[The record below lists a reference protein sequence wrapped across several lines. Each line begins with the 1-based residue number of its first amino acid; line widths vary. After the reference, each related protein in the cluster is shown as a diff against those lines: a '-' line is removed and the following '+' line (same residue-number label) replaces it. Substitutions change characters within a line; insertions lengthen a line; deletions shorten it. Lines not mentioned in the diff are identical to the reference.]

1 MIKKIGTFAL
11 LAIMASC
18 GSTKPYIQTTKNEK
32 AHKQSKSK
40 TALPKKQGVANNDKT
55 LTLESTSRTTVY
67 SEQVSQYVNAYKGIA
82 QDNMRRHGIPASIT
96 LAQGILESGAGY
108 GDLCVTANNHFG
120 IKCHKDWTGD
130 TVFHD
135 DDAAGECFRKYDRA
149 EESFEDH
156 SKFLTTRSRYANLFT
171 LEKDDYAAWA
181 KGLKAAGY
189 ATDPKYPDKLIGLIE
204 RFELAKYDA
213 EVVSG
218 KAKPEIDKSVA
229 VKGELSGTADVI
241 ATKDFPKTANT
252 SKVIVVE
259 PETPKLETVIN
270 TPAPATTV
278 QQAPATPSI
287 QQAATAQDTHLVAKG
302 DTLYSISKKYN
313 TTVDEIV
320 KLNNLNGNAISIGQ
334 TLKVK

>member
-1 MIKKIGTFAL
+1 MIKKIGAFAL
-11 LAIMASC
+11 IAILASC

-67 SEQVSQYVNAYKGIA
+67 SEQVSQYVKTYKGIA
-82 QDNMRRHGIPASIT
+82 QDNMKRHGIPASIT

-135 DDAAGECFRKYDRA
+135 DDAAGECFRKYDRP

-181 KGLKAAGY
+181 KGLKSAGY
-189 ATDPKYPDKLIGLIE
+189 ATDPKYPDKLISLIE

-218 KAKPEIDKSVA
+218 KAKPEIDKNVA
-229 VKGELSGTADVI
+229 VKGELSGTGDVI
-241 ATKDFPKTANT
+241 ATKDFPKTVPQ
-252 SKVIVVE
+252 KPIVVPAE
-259 PETPKLETVIN
+259 PKPETVIN
-270 TPAPATTV
+270 TPAPSTTV

-287 QQAATAQDTHLVAKG
+287 QEAATAGETHLVAKG

-313 TTVDEIV
+313 TTVDEII

>member
-1 MIKKIGTFAL
+1 MIKKIGTFVLLAL
-11 LAIMASC
+11 LASC
-18 GSTKPYIQTTKNEK
+18 GSTKPYIQTTKNDK
-32 AHKQSKSK
+32 AHKQPK
-40 TALPKKQGVANNDKT
+40 TKTPLPKKPVAGKDDKT

-67 SEQVSQYVNAYKGIA
+67 AEQVKQYVNNFKGIA

-149 EESFEDH
+149 EQSFEDH
-156 SKFLTTRSRYANLFT
+156 SKFLTTRSRYSALFQ

-181 KGLKAAGY
+181 RGLKAAGY
-189 ATDPKYPDKLIGLIE
+189 ATDPRYPEKLIGLIE

-213 EVVSG
+213 EVTG
-218 KAKPEIDKSVA
+218 KARPAIDKSAPVKGTVPADVA
-229 VKGELSGTADVI
+229 VREL
-241 ATKDFPKTANT
+241 PKVAPQTPVT
-252 SKVIVVE
+252 V
-259 PETPKLETVIN
+259 PDTPKPDTVIN
-270 TPAPATTV
+270 LPEPTTTV
-278 QQAPATPSI
+278 QQAP
-287 QQAATAQDTHLVAKG
+287 TADTHLVAKG
-302 DTLYSISKKYN
+302 DTLYSISKKYGV
-313 TTVDEIV
+313 TVDDIV

>member
-1 MIKKIGTFAL
+1 MIKKIGAFAL
-11 LAIMASC
+11 LAILASC

-67 SEQVSQYVNAYKGIA
+67 SEQVSQYVKTYKGIA
-82 QDNMRRHGIPASIT
+82 QDNMKRHGIPASIT

-135 DDAAGECFRKYDRA
+135 DDAAGECFRKYDRP

-171 LEKDDYAAWA
+171 LGKDDYAAWA
-181 KGLKAAGY
+181 RGLKSAGY

-213 EVVSG
+213 EVVNG
-218 KAKPEIDKSVA
+218 TAKPEIDKNVA
-229 VKGELSGTADVI
+229 VKGELSGTGNVI
-241 ATKDFPKTANT
+241 ATKDFPKTVAQ
-252 SKVIVVE
+252 KPIVVPAE
-259 PETPKLETVIN
+259 PKPETVIN
-270 TPAPATTV
+270 TPAPTTIV

-287 QQAATAQDTHLVAKG
+287 QEAATAGETHLVAKG

-313 TTVDEIV
+313 TTVDEII